1 MHTEAPPND
10 EPRPQRR
17 QVVEGSGGVAGA
29 CTPLDPVALADVV
42 VAPDADRVGLPQPR
56 TTCPARH
63 TIWPSPGGGWTAR
76 MGRF

>member
-29 CTPLDPVALADVV
+29 CTPLDPVAQADVV
-42 VAPDADRVGLPQPR
+42 VALDADRVGLL
-56 TTCPARH
+56 
-63 TIWPSPGGGWTAR
+63 SPGQRVRPASRPGLHPEGGGQPGWS
-76 MGRF
+76 F